1 MSRGRKKPDI
11 TAALLRGAEIAL
23 PAALLVLLGIS
34 VMRVRSQAD
43 KAGCEQLETSVR
55 RAVTA
60 CYALEGAYPQSW
72 EYLAEHY
79 GLLVDESR
87 YTVHYTVTGRNILP
101 EITVTEGH
109 S

>member
-1 MSRGRKKPDI
+1 MRLREKKTFFDW
-11 TAALLRGAEIAL
+11 LLRAAEFLL
-23 PAALLVLLGIS
+23 PVLLLGVLALS
-34 VMRVRSQAD
+34 VAHVRSDA
-43 KAGCEQLETSVR
+43 AATGREQLETSVR

-60 CYALEGAYPQSW
+60 CYALEGTYPQSW

-79 GLLVDESR
+79 GLQVDESR